1 MLIDKGATPG
11 EIVTIKL
18 TSVEEIIAKLVE
30 ETAEYYKLNR
40 PMVLTMAQQGLGM
53 APYLFTVS
61 NEKDVKLAK
70 GTVTIIDATE
80 KEFSNSYLSGTTGIK
95 LA

>member
-18 TSVEEIIAKLVE
+18 TSGEEIIAKLVE

>member
-1 MLIDKGATPG
+1 
-11 EIVTIKL
+11 
-18 TSVEEIIAKLVE
+18 
-30 ETAEYYKLNR
+30 
-40 PMVLTMAQQGLGM
+40 MVLTMGQQGLGM